1 MTENRADNQAEKHGE
16 KRGETTGNTPGRLQM
31 KFAMPSDPR
40 YLPVVR
46 GAIGPLAAAI
56 GWDESECRAITLA
69 LDEAL
74 ANVIRHAYHN
84 CADGMIELECRESAG
99 GLEITLLD
107 KGDAPDK
114 AKICAREIGCDQPGG
129 LGTHIITKV
138 MDTVSYEASPEGN
151 RFVAC
156 KQLRREP

>member
-1 MTENRADNQAEKHGE
+1 MMADTNLN
-16 KRGETTGNTPGRLQM
+16 ETPRRLQM

-84 CADGMIELECRESAG
+84 CASGLIHLECRETAD

-107 KGDAPDK
+107 TGDAPDRT
-114 AKICAREIGCDQPGG
+114 KICAREIGCDQPGG
-129 LGTHIITKV
+129 MGTHIIRDV
-138 MDTVSYEASPEGN
+138 MDTVSYEVSKEGN

-156 KQLRREP
+156 KTLRKTS

>member
-1 MTENRADNQAEKHGE
+1 MTRLWWRCDGPQPGVTM
-16 KRGETTGNTPGRLQM
+16 GDTPRRLQM

-84 CADGMIELECRESAG
+84 RADGLIELECRESAE
-99 GLEITLLD
+99 GLEITMLD

-114 AKICAREIGCDQPGG
+114 SKICARELGCDQPGG

-138 MDTVSYEASPEGN
+138 MDRVSYEASPEGN
-151 RFVAC
+151 RFVAS
-156 KQLRREP
+156 KLLRKTS

>member
-1 MTENRADNQAEKHGE
+1 MPDN
-16 KRGETTGNTPGRLQM
+16 RGETIADARRCLRM

-74 ANVIRHAYHN
+74 ANVIRHSYHN
-84 CADGMIELECRESAG
+84 CADGVIELECCESAD

-114 AKICAREIGCDQPGG
+114 SKICAREIGCDQPGG

-138 MDTVSYEASPEGN
+138 MDTVSYEACAEGN
-151 RFVAC
+151 RFVAR
-156 KQLRREP
+156 KLLRKTP

>member
-1 MTENRADNQAEKHGE
+1 MGDTR
-16 KRGETTGNTPGRLQM
+16 RRLQM

-84 CADGMIELECRESAG
+84 RTDGLIEMECRETAD
-99 GLEITLLD
+99 GLELTLLD
-107 KGDAPDK
+107 NGDAPDRSR
-114 AKICAREIGCDQPGG
+114 ICAREIGCDQPGG
-129 LGTHIITKV
+129 LGTHIIKKV
-138 MDTVSYEASPEGN
+138 MDKVSYEESPNGN
-151 RFVAC
+151 RFVAS
-156 KQLRREP
+156 KRLRRPS

>member
-1 MTENRADNQAEKHGE
+1 MGDTR
-16 KRGETTGNTPGRLQM
+16 RCLQL

-46 GAIGPLAAAI
+46 GAIGPLAEAI
-56 GWDESECRAITLA
+56 GWDESECRAIVLA

-74 ANVIRHAYHN
+74 ANVIRHAYHDR
-84 CADGMIELECRESAG
+84 ADGLIELECRESMD

-107 KGDAPDK
+107 NGDAPDRS
-114 AKICAREIGCDQPGG
+114 KICAREIGCDQPGG
-129 LGTHIITKV
+129 LGTHIIKQV
-138 MDTVSYEASPEGN
+138 MDRVSYEKSPDGN

-156 KQLRREP
+156 KLLRKTP